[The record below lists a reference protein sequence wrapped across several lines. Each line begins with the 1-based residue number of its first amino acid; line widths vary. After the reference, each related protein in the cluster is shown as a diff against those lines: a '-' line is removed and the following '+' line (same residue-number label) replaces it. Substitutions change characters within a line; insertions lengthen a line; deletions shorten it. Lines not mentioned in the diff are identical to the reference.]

1 MIRDCAEAGYGKAAR
16 VLMPLGYSASDN
28 YTLATLKVRP
38 LSLSLRRS
46 LGRSSRDRVARR
58 ARRRI
63 SEKDVMM
70 TASLNRNRNRN
81 LNRNRNRNLN
91 RNRNRRKRDS
101 SPSPPPPPVVT
112 SAAPLARRSTASRRV
127 ASCRVVSCRR
137 RRRRRRV
144 ARRALAGRAVHA
156 AAAPRAAARAHARV
170 QVDRRGR
177 SRNDDE
183 MTWWHVRMTRV
194 SKWIGEA
201 GRGMTTR

>member
-127 ASCRVVSCRR
+127 ASCRVVSCH
-137 RRRRRRV
+137 V
-144 ARRALAGRAVHA
+144 VVVVVVESHD
-156 AAAPRAAARAHARV
+156 V
-170 QVDRRGR
+170 R
-177 SRNDDE
+177 SLDVLCTLRPHPE
-183 MTWWHVRMTRV
+183 RQPVRTRV